1 MPFNLS
7 TGELLVFLLVA
18 VVIFGGRLPGVARRV
33 GSTISDFKRGM
44 RDEVRRMENDLI
56 NAPAPPPNNWTPPNL
71 ADEAATDPPEPCEED
86 DAEGK

>member
-18 VVIFGGRLPGVARRV
+18 VVIFGGRLPNVARKV

-44 RDEVRRMENDLI
+44 RDEVRRMEDDFR
-56 NAPAPPPNNWTPPNL
+56 PAPPPSNWTPPNDL
-71 ADEAATDPPEPCEED
+71 ADEPAADPPEPCPED

>member
-18 VVIFGGRLPGVARRV
+18 VVIFGGRLPNVARKV

-44 RDEVRRMENDLI
+44 RDEVRRMEDDFR
-56 NAPAPPPNNWTPPNL
+56 PASPPSNWTPPN
-71 ADEAATDPPEPCEED
+71 DDPTSTRRWTSPFS
-86 DAEGK
+86 

>member
-18 VVIFGGRLPGVARRV
+18 VVIFGGRLPGVARKV

-44 RDEVRRMENDLI
+44 RDEVRRMEDDFTP
-56 NAPAPPPNNWTPPNL
+56 AAPPLGWTPPSDPG
-71 ADEAATDPPEPCEED
+71 DEAATKAQKPREDD